1 MATLPLPH
9 HVYGG
14 VLVAS
19 SDAGLR
25 EQIVST
31 LNTTKWPV
39 LAAHGGADALGKL
52 ESSEC
57 DVLLLDRQLQ
67 DLDCDELVRTV
78 EAQFP
83 GIEILQMDGKTRS
96 LVGSPKRWTPG
107 VSDVFR
113 VLERLTGV
121 SDDRRLP
128 QLRPPETL
136 IPTAEFEPLPGMVGD
151 SESMRPVYQM
161 VRLVSPRLT

>member
-1 MATLPLPH
+1 MATLPLPS

-31 LNTTKWPV
+31 LNTNKWPV

-52 ESSEC
+52 ETSEC

-67 DLDCDELVRTV
+67 DLDCDELVRI
-78 EAQFP
+78 
-83 GIEILQMDGKTRS
+83 IETQYGYPENLAIDTDPDLLRAIGDEWPLARS
-96 LVGSPKRWTPG
+96 LNWRQVG
-107 VSDVFR
+107 
-113 VLERLTGV
+113 
-121 SDDRRLP
+121 
-128 QLRPPETL
+128 
-136 IPTAEFEPLPGMVGD
+136 AE
-151 SESMRPVYQM
+151 
-161 VRLVSPRLT
+161 LVSYLADVRKLVSVLFRMPA